1 MPNSEVD
8 RQKLGERLRQAREYL
23 ELSQDE
29 VAKIMSV
36 PRTAISL
43 LESGQRRLAALELKK
58 LAEIYKRPAAYFT
71 EETEIA
77 AAMPEDVAHLARAAS
92 KLSEQDRGE
101 LARFAEFLSARSN
114 SRRTH
119 AK

>member
-1 MPNSEVD
+1 MPNSEID
-8 RQKLGERLRQAREYL
+8 RQKRGERLRQAREYL

-29 VAKIMSV
+29 VAKIMNV

-77 AAMPEDVAHLARAAS
+77 APMPEDVAHLARAAS

-101 LARFAEFLSARSN
+101 LARFAEFLSSRAN
-114 SRRTH
+114 SRGTH